1 MINVKNYNAARNVAN
16 FIVDSVDE
24 IALLPDLTKGGSLG
38 LMDMGPVAMGSTVMI
53 PTTGAIY
60 MLNGNNVYTQI
71 GAGGGGGSANAV
83 LYTPQTLTDAQK
95 LQARTNIGAG
105 TGGGGDIP
113 DNVVLFEETEDE
125 VPNPVDQYIAE
136 NLGIAFNAET
146 RYLDLTFGSVTLD
159 HVSLDYTTVPC
170 TGITLNKTELTIDTG
185 ATETLVATIAPSD
198 CEQLVRWFSEDKSIA
213 TVDSTGKVTGVSEGE
228 VNIIAKCG
236 TKSVTCAVTCA
247 TSEWPKTASFGTRL
261 HPTFPSG
268 GAFVGGTVDNYYRGT
283 TNIFAIKVN
292 EGDAVAI
299 IYRGTDTN
307 WFVGASET
315 DSKNLAS
322 DASNRLTDNGEWI
335 ELSNIGSEAFNREN
349 CQTNITRSFD
359 PGWAQITPNV
369 YKNWIAPYSGLMYFN
384 FKHGSAGNTT
394 FTDEQLLDMKNFT
407 FDVTRAE

>member
-24 IALLPDLTKGGSLG
+24 IALLPDLTKGGSLN

-53 PTTGAIY
+53 PTTGAVY
-60 MLNGNNVYTQI
+60 MLNGSNVYTQI
-71 GAGGGGGSANAV
+71 GSGGGGGTANAV

-105 TGGGGDIP
+105 TGGGGDVP
-113 DNVVLFEETEDE
+113 DNVVLFEETEDD

-146 RYLDLTFGSVTLD
+146 RYLDLTFGSITLD

-170 TGITLNKTELTIDTG
+170 TGITLNKSTLSLSTG
-185 ATETLVATIAPSD
+185 DEETLIATIAPAD
-198 CEQLVRWFSEDKSIA
+198 CEQLVRWFSENKNIA
-213 TVDSTGKVTGVSEGE
+213 TVDSTGKVTGVGEGT

-247 TSEWPKTASFGTRL
+247 SSEWPKAVSYGTRI

-268 GAFVGGTVDNYYRGT
+268 ASKVGGTGDNAYRGT
-283 TNIFAIKVN
+283 TNIFAIKVDT
-292 EGDAVAI
+292 GDVVSI
-299 IYRGTDTN
+299 EYSGTDTD
-307 WFVGASET
+307 WFCGASET
-315 DSKNLAS
+315 SSQNLAS
-322 DASNRLTDNGEWI
+322 DASSRLTDNGEWI
-335 ELSNIGSEAFNREN
+335 ELSIGAGESFINEP
-349 CQTNITRSFD
+349 CQNGITRSFD
-359 PGWAQITPNV
+359 PGWSQITPNV
-369 YKNWIAPYSGLMYFN
+369 AKTWTAPYSGMMFFN

-394 FTDEQLLDMKNFT
+394 FTDAQLLDMKNIV
-407 FDVTRAE
+407 FDVTRAQ

>member
-105 TGGGGDIP
+105 TGGGGNVP
-113 DNVVLFEETEDE
+113 DNVVLFEETEDD

-146 RYLDLTFGSVTLD
+146 RYLDLTFGSITLD

-170 TGITLNKTELTIDTG
+170 TGITLNKTTLAINTG
-185 ATETLVATIAPSD
+185 ATETLVATIAPAD

-213 TVDSTGKVTGVSEGE
+213 TVDSTGKVTGVGSGS

-236 TKSVTCAVTCA
+236 TKSVTCAVTCTA
-247 TSEWPKTASFGTRL
+247 SEWPKAASFGTRI

-268 GAFVGGTVDNYYRGT
+268 AAKVGGLSDRTDRGT
-283 TNIFAIKVN
+283 TDVFGIKVDT
-292 EGDAVAI
+292 GDIVSVT
-299 IYRGTDTN
+299 YTGTDTD
-307 WFVGASET
+307 WYIGASET
-315 DSKNLAS
+315 NSKVLELS
-322 DASNRLTDNGEWI
+322 TPTRITDHDEWI
-335 ELSNIGSEAFNREN
+335 ELSIGAGESFMNESVQNNIQR
-349 CQTNITRSFD
+349 TFD
-359 PGWAQITPNV
+359 PGWSKITPNV
-369 YKNWIAPYSGLMYFN
+369 AKSWTAPYSGIMYFN
-384 FKHGSAGNTT
+384 FKHGSAGTSQ
-394 FTDEQLLDMKNFT
+394 FTDAQLLDMKNIT
-407 FDVTRAE
+407 FDVTRA

>member
-1 MINVKNYNAARNVAN
+1 MINVKNYNASRNVAN

-83 LYTPQTLTDAQK
+83 LYTPQNLTEAQK
-95 LQARTNIGAG
+95 LQARNNIGAG
-105 TGGGGDIP
+105 TGSGGDVP
-113 DNVVLFEETEDE
+113 DNVVLFEETEDDA
-125 VPNPVDQYIAE
+125 PNPIDQYIAE

-170 TGITLNKTELTIDTG
+170 TGITLNKSTLSITTG
-185 ATETLVATIAPSD
+185 DTETLVATIAPSD

-213 TVDSTGKVTGVSEGE
+213 TVDSTGKVTGVGSGS

-236 TKSVTCAVTCA
+236 TKSVTCAVTCTA
-247 TSEWPKTASFGTRL
+247 SEWPKTASFGTRI

-268 GAFVGGTVDNYYRGT
+268 SSKVGGTVDHNARGT
-283 TNIFAIKVN
+283 TDIFAIKVN
-292 EGDAVAI
+292 AGDAVSF
-299 IYRGTDTN
+299 IYRGTDTG
-307 WFVGASET
+307 WYIGASAT
-315 DSKNLAS
+315 NSQNLSS
-322 DASNRLTDNGEWI
+322 DASSRLTDKGEWI
-335 ELSNIGSEAFNREN
+335 ELSIGSGENFATEA
-349 CQTNITRSFD
+349 CQNNISRSFD

-369 YKNWIAPYSGLMYFN
+369 YKNWIAPYSGLMFFN
-384 FKHGSAGNTT
+384 FKHGSAGTT
-394 FTDEQLLDMKNFT
+394 PFTDAQLLDMKNFT
-407 FDVTRAE
+407 FDVTRAQ